1 MDINTKINLLD
12 KKYRHTSMDLLY
24 RLEIGTLTQQEYIT
38 EMKKLS
44 YEYNKEFVLICKYK
58 NTWEEKEWRI

>member
-38 EMKKLS
+38 EMKKLL
-44 YEYNKEFVLICKYK
+44 YEYNKEFVLICKFK
-58 NTWEEKEWRI
+58 NTWEEKE

>member
-1 MDINTKINLLD
+1 MDINAKINLLD

-44 YEYNKEFVLICKYK
+44 YEYNKEFVLICKFK
-58 NTWEEKEWRI
+58 NTWEEKE

>member
-1 MDINTKINLLD
+1 MDINAKINLLD
-12 KKYRHTSMDLLY
+12 KKYRHTSMNLLY

-44 YEYNKEFVLICKYK
+44 YEYNKEFVLSCKFK
-58 NTWEEKEWRI
+58 NTWEEKE

>member
-1 MDINTKINLLD
+1 MDIKEKINLLD

-44 YEYNKEFVLICKYK
+44 YEYNKEFVLICKFK
-58 NTWEEKEWRI
+58 NTWEER

>member
-1 MDINTKINLLD
+1 MDIKEKINLLD
-12 KKYRHTSMDLLY
+12 KKYRQTSMDLLY

-44 YEYNKEFVLICKYK
+44 YEYNKEFVLICKFK
-58 NTWEEKEWRI
+58 NTWEEKE

>member
-44 YEYNKEFVLICKYK
+44 YEYNKEFVLICKFK
-58 NTWEEKEWRI
+58 NTWEEKE

>member
-1 MDINTKINLLD
+1 MDINAKINLLD
-12 KKYRHTSMDLLY
+12 KEYRHTSMDLLY

-44 YEYNKEFVLICKYK
+44 YEYNKEFVLICKFK
-58 NTWEEKEWRI
+58 NTWEER

>member
-44 YEYNKEFVLICKYK
+44 YEYNKEFVLICKFK
-58 NTWEEKEWRI
+58 NTWEVTE

>member
-12 KKYRHTSMDLLY
+12 KKYRHTSMSLLY

-44 YEYNKEFVLICKYK
+44 YDYNKEFVLICKFK
-58 NTWEEKEWRI
+58 NTWEEKE

>member
-12 KKYRHTSMDLLY
+12 KKYRYTSMDLLY

-44 YEYNKEFVLICKYK
+44 YEYNKEFVLICKFK
-58 NTWEEKEWRI
+58 NTWEEKE

>member
-1 MDINTKINLLD
+1 MDINEKINLLD
-12 KKYRHTSMDLLY
+12 KEYRHTSMSLLY

-44 YEYNKEFVLICKYK
+44 YEYNKEFVLICKFK
-58 NTWEEKEWRI
+58 NTWEEKE

>member
-1 MDINTKINLLD
+1 MDINTKINLQD

-44 YEYNKEFVLICKYK
+44 YEYNKEFALICKFK
-58 NTWEEKEWRI
+58 NTWEEKE

>member
-44 YEYNKEFVLICKYK
+44 YEYNKEFVLICKFK
-58 NTWEEKEWRI
+58 NTWEER

>member
-24 RLEIGTLTQQEYIT
+24 RLEIGKLTQQEYIT

-44 YEYNKEFVLICKYK
+44 YEYNKEFVLICKFK
-58 NTWEEKEWRI
+58 NTWEAKE